1 MVHVFFM
8 VSIVNY
14 FQKVHFTVIAF
25 YMNALWNIE
34 EACPL
39 HNKPL
44 VRVLSLSMEL
54 FVGMLMVGY
63 CVLAVLYV
71 L

>member
-1 MVHVFFM
+1 M

-14 FQKVHFTVIAF
+14 FQKVHFTVTAF
-25 YMNALWNIE
+25 YMNALWNTE

-39 HNKPL
+39 DSKPL

-63 CVLAVLYV
+63 CVLAGLYV